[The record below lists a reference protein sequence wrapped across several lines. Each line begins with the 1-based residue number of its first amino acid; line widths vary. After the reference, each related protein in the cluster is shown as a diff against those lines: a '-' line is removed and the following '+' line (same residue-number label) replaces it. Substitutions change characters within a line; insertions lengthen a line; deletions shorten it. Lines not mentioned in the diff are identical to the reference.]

1 MSVVPQV
8 EPAAAHAVAPPMA
21 PSAAAAEAAPRLAL
35 VHDERHVARLAGIS
49 VRRGGHLALDGL
61 DLTLPAGRLVAV
73 VGPNG
78 AGKSTLLELLAG
90 RLAPSRGRL
99 ELSAAV
105 RGAVG
110 WLPQRSTL
118 DTSFPMSVLDT
129 ALMGHWHRLGAFGRA
144 RREHVEQALAVLERV
159 GLADARRRL
168 IGELSVGQLQRLLF
182 ARLALQD
189 ARLVLLDEPFA
200 AVDEATADLLLRELE
215 GWRDAGRSVVV
226 VTHDLAPVR
235 ERFDHA
241 VLLARRLVA
250 AGAPATALT
259 AESLDAARR
268 AAWALT

>member
-1 MSVVPQV
+1 MSVVPHV
-8 EPAAAHAVAPPMA
+8 EPAPAPAMV
-21 PSAAAAEAAPRLAL
+21 PSPGTVGETAPRLAL
-35 VHDERHVARLAGIS
+35 VHDERHVARLAGVS
-49 VRRGGHLALDGL
+49 VRRGGHLALEDL

-90 RLAPSRGRL
+90 RLAPSRGRI

-118 DTSFPMSVLDT
+118 DTSFPVSVLDT

-159 GLADARRRL
+159 GLVDTRHRL

-182 ARLALQD
+182 ARLALQE

-250 AGAPATALT
+250 AGAPAAALT
-259 AESLDAARR
+259 AESLDTARR
-268 AAWALT
+268 TAWALT